1 MLTLNEE
8 ESRVL
13 QVMVVFDLGD
23 LNLWSVQILFAII
36 MILVLSGV
44 PDRICSS
51 HYLFRK
57 LWQHYILNIH
67 DFKPL

>member
-23 LNLWSVQILFAII
+23 FNLWSVQILFAII
-36 MILVLSGV
+36 MILVSLTESV
-44 PDRICSS
+44 VVIICSENCGS
-51 HYLFRK
+51 IIF
-57 LWQHYILNIH
+57 
-67 DFKPL
+67 

>member
-13 QVMVVFDLGD
+13 QFMVVFDLGD
-23 LNLWSVQILFAII
+23 FNLWSVQILFAII

-44 PDRICSS
+44 PDRSVEVIICSENCGS
-51 HYLFRK
+51 IIF
-57 LWQHYILNIH
+57 
-67 DFKPL
+67 

>member
-1 MLTLNEE
+1 MSTLNEE

-57 LWQHYILNIH
+57 LAALYFEHSCL
-67 DFKPL
+67 